1 MFRRLFQLA
10 ALLLL
15 CTEASGESEPAKVQ
29 ALAGET
35 VVLPCQT
42 NADDLPAIEWSK
54 EGLAP
59 KRIILAYRNGRDVH
73 GEKNE
78 LFHYR
83 TSLIMDKLKDGNI
96 SLRISGVQL
105 PDAGK
110 YTCKTIRNQVAK
122 EVMVQLSVDAVSEPK
137 LSAVP
142 AVDGGVTLQCEAD
155 CWCPQPEITF
165 LDKHGNVISAEEPR
179 THPDNRGCFNVTRR
193 MTLQTYTSSV
203 TCRVHQPKTNQTRV
217 AEIYIPD
224 DCMRS
229 CTRTAVIAVAVAI
242 AILLVILFAC
252 VAITNRKCGIT
263 VGGQKS
269 RQSLSTTSR
278 NVDIYPRGTA
288 TTDLLR
294 KLDELELNPH
304 EKEDIVRKLTQH
316 LSYLV
321 SERSAVVP
329 NSLRRSSPVTP
340 PPVNP
345 TSNIPHSDNPKPA
358 ASTGSHRPKSVS
370 FAQNV
375 DLKPGVSDPAS
386 SPHNPSSPALPA
398 DTSAVLPPSFS
409 SDGTSIKRTM
419 SLPASQLRLK
429 PVTKL
434 QRRYTM
440 MPSNRFSPLEGLSDD
455 EQALL

>member
-1 MFRRLFQLA
+1 
-10 ALLLL
+10 
-15 CTEASGESEPAKVQ
+15 
-29 ALAGET
+29 
-35 VVLPCQT
+35 
-42 NADDLPAIEWSK
+42 
-54 EGLAP
+54 
-59 KRIILAYRNGRDVH
+59 
-73 GEKNE
+73 
-78 LFHYR
+78 
-83 TSLIMDKLKDGNI
+83 
-96 SLRISGVQL
+96 
-105 PDAGK
+105 
-110 YTCKTIRNQVAK
+110 
-122 EVMVQLSVDAVSEPK
+122 MVK
-137 LSAVP
+137 
-142 AVDGGVTLQCEAD
+142 
-155 CWCPQPEITF
+155 I
-165 LDKHGNVISAEEPR
+165 
-179 THPDNRGCFNVTRR
+179 CFNFCSVCAF
-193 MTLQTYTSSV
+193 SS
-203 TCRVHQPKTNQTRV
+203 TETENPF
-217 AEIYIPD
+217 
-224 DCMRS
+224 S
-229 CTRTAVIAVAVAI
+229 S
-242 AILLVILFAC
+242 LLH
-252 VAITNRKCGIT
+252 T

-288 TTDLLR
+288 TTELLR

-321 SERSAVVP
+321 SERSAVVHQHGQAAIN
-329 NSLRRSSPVTP
+329 NSPLRSSPVAP